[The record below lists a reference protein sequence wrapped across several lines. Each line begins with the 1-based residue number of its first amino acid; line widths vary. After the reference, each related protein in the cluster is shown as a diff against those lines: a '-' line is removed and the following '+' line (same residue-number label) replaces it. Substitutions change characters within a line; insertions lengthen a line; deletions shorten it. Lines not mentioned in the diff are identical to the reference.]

1 MGSARWSC
9 FMLQSSSHIP
19 ASAPKTSRHQARAD
33 KPKIHGLDGKI
44 WIILDKLR
52 WNYDEITMKLQE
64 TMGFTMFFFLLYKR
78 QHIQGLR
85 LKDDLTALLCRCF
98 SALAL
103 AIESNMTAKG
113 YLVPRVWRG
122 ICSKLSAITKSK
134 VRYLMTPD
142 VLDTKLLL
150 NLLDQ
155 AAPTSHLVAIFGTLG
170 SIRKSKGWTDL

>member
-44 WIILDKLR
+44 WIILDRLR
-52 WNYDEITMKLQE
+52 WNYDEITGNHGLYYV
-64 TMGFTMFFFLLYKR
+64 FFLLYKR

-134 VRYLMTPD
+134 IRYLMTPD

-155 AAPTSHLVAIFGTLG
+155 AAPASHLVAIFGTLG
-170 SIRKSKGWTDL
+170 SIWKSKGWTDL